1 MSIARELATFL
12 SDQRY
17 EDLPPKAIE
26 HAQMLVASTIA
37 SASLGST
44 LESSRIIRTLE
55 TDRGGKPQSSAWFG
69 EAPRLP
75 AAAAARINALM
86 SDAAA
91 SDDSDLRFIT
101 HQGTTACATALAVA
115 QHTGASGRDI
125 LAAIVL
131 GYEAAGRLGTAMQL
145 GMKTRGFHYGILAS
159 FTATIA
165 AARLMRLSADQTTHA
180 VALTA
185 TSMGGLTAAAN
196 TSVAR
201 EYIAGQA
208 AMTGVGAAQAAA
220 GGYTAEEGVLE
231 ARTGFFHAFGDG
243 ADPAAVMRD
252 AGQRWS
258 ILSDMGI
265 KLMPGAHPFHA
276 IAQAAANA
284 AIEGDVKPDEVEE
297 ILVSRPGF
305 QYAFGAHNPTDLIGI
320 AHSLNYFA
328 SAAVVDREF
337 TWAHALEDKI
347 MDPVIRSLLGKVK
360 VMPPPTQDLERF
372 LAGAIVTIRTRSGR
386 THTSTVYAPRGAAA
400 AGIEWGDVE
409 AKYRALVP
417 YARLSGN
424 NLDASWRVIR
434 QFADAPNAEELV
446 GLLR

>member
-1 MSIARELATFL
+1 MSIARDLANFL

-17 EDLPPKAIE
+17 EDLPAKATE
-26 HAQMLVASTIA
+26 HAQMLIASTIA

-55 TDRGGKPQSSAWFG
+55 TDRGGKPQSSAWFAD
-69 EAPRLP
+69 APRLP

-91 SDDSDLRFIT
+91 CDDSDLRFIT

-115 QHTGASGRDI
+115 QHTGASGCDI

-131 GYEAAGRLGTAMQL
+131 GYEVAGRLGTAMQL

-159 FTATIA
+159 FTATIT
-165 AARLMRLSADQTTHA
+165 AARLMRLSAEQTTHA
-180 VALTA
+180 IALTA

-208 AMTGVGAAQAAA
+208 AMTGIGAAQAAA
-220 GGYTAEEGVLE
+220 GGYTAEETVLE

-243 ADPAAVMRD
+243 ADPAAVMRE

-284 AIEGDVKPDEVEE
+284 AIEGDVKPQDVEE

-305 QYAFGAHNPTDLIGI
+305 QYAFPTHPTDLIGI
-320 AHSLNYFA
+320 AHSPTYFA
-328 SAAVVDREF
+328 AAAVVDRQF

-360 VMPPPTQDLERF
+360 VMPPPTQGLERF
-372 LAGAIVTIRTRSGR
+372 LAGAIVSIRTRSGR

-400 AGIEWGDVE
+400 AGIEWRDVE

-417 YARLSGN
+417 YARLSGD
-424 NLDASWRVIR
+424 NLEASWRVIR
-434 QFADAPNAEELV
+434 AFADATGAEELV
-446 GLLR
+446 SLLK